1 MASEAERKL
10 ERDLLVRN
18 RLLAKRDVVKGF
30 VEDYNHSRDST
41 ESPSTWTTST
51 GSPRSSTQFS
61 RGSSWRTA

>member
-51 GSPRSSTQFS
+51 GSPRSST
-61 RGSSWRTA
+61 